1 MNIIQKTFSIEDII
15 ENFDL
20 EDIKEILIFYSKF
33 EYSLKVLE
41 KFMKV
46 ISVLIDSENFEYA
59 LKVLFELTSR
69 NPLTLSYFT
78 TSLLK
83 KILDFLNQNSET
95 QLLCLKILGNFVLN
109 YENSFIKLVP
119 LNIFSIWLPILQKN
133 NSASTKEILWII
145 SNLVSESNTV
155 TELLILSHGFEK
167 IFEMLNHEDLKIQK
181 EVVYILFNAC
191 KAASINQSEYF
202 VNSGCLV
209 SISRLFFNFSKEFQ
223 YIALKT
229 IQSFLKK
236 FEKIEKEELW
246 EITENIKPFIQAD
259 QKVFIFYK
267 FFIFLLEKT

>member
-1 MNIIQKTFSIEDII
+1 MNSYEKKMILNDIFEDLLSENPLGLENLKIYLEKHEFFDWKLVYSYENYIERISFRNKRLCFIGTWVVSQICLNLYQDSLIFILKRFYEGGDQETQLEIIKALNSICFVNKEYLNIIQKTFSIEDII

-119 LNIFSIWLPILQKN
+119 LNIFSILLPILQKN
-133 NSASTKEILWII
+133 NSASTKEIL
-145 SNLVSESNTV
+145 
-155 TELLILSHGFEK
+155 
-167 IFEMLNHEDLKIQK
+167 
-181 EVVYILFNAC
+181 
-191 KAASINQSEYF
+191 
-202 VNSGCLV
+202 
-209 SISRLFFNFSKEFQ
+209 
-223 YIALKT
+223 
-229 IQSFLKK
+229 
-236 FEKIEKEELW
+236 
-246 EITENIKPFIQAD
+246 
-259 QKVFIFYK
+259 
-267 FFIFLLEKT
+267 